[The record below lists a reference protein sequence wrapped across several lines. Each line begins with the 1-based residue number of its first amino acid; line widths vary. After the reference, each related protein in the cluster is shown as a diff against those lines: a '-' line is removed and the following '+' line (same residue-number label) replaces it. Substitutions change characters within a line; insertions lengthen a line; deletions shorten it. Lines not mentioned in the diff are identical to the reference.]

1 MLVAACDGVWLG
13 YEASQALADGVPVPV
28 HIQQQQKTITNL
40 AIYKQTS
47 VLFFRTCK
55 FAPWNEIV

>member
-28 HIQQQQKTITNL
+28 HIQQQKKNNKLSNL
-40 AIYKQTS
+40 
-47 VLFFRTCK
+47 
-55 FAPWNEIV
+55 

>member
-47 VLFFRTCK
+47 CTFLQDIQVC
-55 FAPWNEIV
+55 PME